1 MHSPTA
7 RSLSLRDNLMVAPTA
22 IYVTQPSATPPRV
35 PMPSPTA
42 IGPRAA
48 RVAKRG
54 MDVAGATVA
63 LMLFSPVLAWTA
75 LTVLVTEGRPILFRQ
90 ERPGLGGKPFTI
102 IKFRTMRTPRPGEV
116 YYLTDDER
124 ITRLGRFLRSTS
136 LDELPEL
143 WNVVRGE
150 MSLVGPRP
158 LLMEYLEQ
166 YSPIERRRHEVRP
179 GMTGWAVVNGR
190 NMLIFNDR
198 LSLDVWYV
206 DNWSLL
212 LDFRIM
218 ARTIVQVIRRQGVT
232 ATEDLSLGFR
242 FPDLDGGHEA
252 LPVAN
257 DPAGSGVHEP
267 QASS

>member
-1 MHSPTA
+1 MNSPIA
-7 RSLSLRDNLMVAPTA
+7 ACLSLRDNPMAAPTA
-22 IYVTQPSATPPRV
+22 ISFSRPVTAPPRV
-35 PMPSPTA
+35 PMTSPTTTR
-42 IGPRAA
+42 PRLS

-54 MDVAGATVA
+54 MDLAGATLA
-63 LMLFSPVLAWTA
+63 LMLLSPVLAWTA
-75 LTVLVTEGRPILFRQ
+75 LAVLATQGRPILFRQ
-90 ERPGLGGKPFTI
+90 ERPGLGGTAFTI
-102 IKFRTMRTPRPGEV
+102 MKFRTMRAPRPGEV
-116 YYLTDDER
+116 YYLTDEER
-124 ITRLGRFLRSTS
+124 LTRLGRFLRSTS

-143 WNVVRGE
+143 WNVIRGD

-190 NMLIFNDR
+190 NMLLFNDR

-212 LDFRIM
+212 LDMRIM
-218 ARTIVQVIRRQGVT
+218 AITIEQVLRRQGVS

-242 FPDLDGGHEA
+242 LPGLGEHEPGPPADDPAA
-252 LPVAN
+252 LPIR
-257 DPAGSGVHEP
+257 EP
-267 QASS
+267 DA